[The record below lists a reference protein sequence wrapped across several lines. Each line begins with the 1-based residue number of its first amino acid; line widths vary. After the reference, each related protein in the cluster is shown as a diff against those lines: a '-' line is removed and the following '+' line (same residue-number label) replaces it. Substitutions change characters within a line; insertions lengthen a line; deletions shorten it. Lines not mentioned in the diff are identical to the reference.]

1 MSGRHTYSIRQSDD
15 HVTRTPVY
23 EVWGRTAATGYEWLI
38 AEFDTRA
45 EAVALIASWSEV
57 GE

>member
-1 MSGRHTYSIRQSDD
+1 MTSEKLTYSIRQSADP
-15 HVTRTPVY
+15 TPVY
-23 EVWGRTAATGYEWLI
+23 EVWGGTTETGYEWLI

-45 EAVALIASWSEV
+45 EAVALIASWREV